1 MTLFIILILLLSIVT
16 IVGVLVIKV
25 AVQMGEQIYFPT
37 KNKLTFKQQTK
48 KRYEKKSTN
57 RRIPISSKPKK

>member
-37 KNKLTFKQQTK
+37 KNKLTFKQQAK
-48 KRYEKKSTN
+48 KRYQKKYATK
-57 RRIPISSKPKK
+57 RIPKSPRKV